1 MKQLQTKNY
10 VQFGIGLV
18 LIFASLTAV
27 SFFGAFEDATWKK
40 LWVLLGTIVAASIGL
55 TLIFEQKNYAIS
67 ISRFFSGILFI
78 FSGFVKAVDPLG
90 SKYKFI
96 DYFEAW
102 NMDFLAPAA
111 LTLGIIMSTAELL
124 VGLCLLFKIYPK
136 LSSLGALIFMLGFTP
151 VTLYLA
157 FQQNLTGKELVH
169 DCGCFGDALVLT
181 NWQTF
186 VKNMIILVPVVYL
199 FWYRKKIQPSL
210 TPVFSLLTTIVFI
223 LGIIGLSVYAL
234 LHLPPI
240 DFRPYKIGT
249 QLLCEQC
256 EEQAIARDTKTL
268 QYAEFVNNQTHE
280 RKEFEITENYPDWE
294 IWEID
299 TDKPIRE
306 EKIQLKNEEKPQF
319 ANPVFEIPP
328 FFAAKDGNDYTC
340 DIIKDTS
347 YVFLLVQYDV
357 KTSKTR
363 NAPAINT
370 LYEWAQNNNFAF
382 YALTASLDEDIETFR
397 SKTQAQYEFFS
408 ADDIA
413 LKTIVRANPGLVL
426 LKNGVV
432 IANWNGNDIPPI
444 NEFEKLMLNK

>member
-1 MKQLQTKNY
+1 MKNLQTKNY
-10 VQFGIGLV
+10 IQFGIGLL
-18 LIFASLTAV
+18 LIFATLTTLA
-27 SFFGAFEDATWKK
+27 FFDAFEDASWTK
-40 LWVLLGTIVAASIGL
+40 LWVLLATIVSAAVGL
-55 TLIFEQKNYAIS
+55 TLIFEQRAYAIS
-67 ISRFFSGILFI
+67 ISRFFTGILFI

-102 NMDFLAPAA
+102 NVDFLAPAA

-124 VGLCLLFKIYPK
+124 IGLCLVFKIYPK
-136 LSSLGALIFMLGFTP
+136 LSSLGALIFMIGFTP

-157 FQQNLTGKELVH
+157 MQQNITGKELVH

-186 VKNMIILVPVVYL
+186 VKNVFILVPVVFL
-199 FWYRKKIQPSL
+199 FFYRKKIQPSL
-210 TPVFSLLTTIVFI
+210 TPVFSLIATIILTLSIVAF
-223 LGIIGLSVYAL
+223 SVYAL
-234 LHLPPI
+234 CNLPPI

-249 QLLCEQC
+249 HLISEQC
-256 EEQAIARDTKTL
+256 EEQAIARNVKTY
-268 QYAEFVNNQTHE
+268 QYAQFVNNQTGE

-299 TDKPIRE
+299 TEKPIRE
-306 EKIQLKNEEKPQF
+306 EKEKLQNVAKQQF
-319 ANPVFEIPP
+319 TRQTFELPP
-328 FFAAKDGNDYTC
+328 MFAYKGGTDYTC

-347 YVFLLVQYDV
+347 FVFLLVQYDV
-357 KTSKTR
+357 KTSKTG
-363 NAPAINT
+363 NAPAINE
-370 LYEWAQNNNFAF
+370 LYEWTQAHNFVF
-382 YALTASLDEDIETFR
+382 YALTASLDEDVEAFR
-397 SKTQAQYEFFS
+397 TKTNARYEFLN

-432 IANWNGNDIPPI
+432 INNWNGNDIPSI
-444 NEFEKLMLNK
+444 AEFEKIVN